1 MSRTPLYWIEKKNTE
16 TGEWEDVNVYVK
28 NGDEYKP
35 YERDTG
41 NADYNLFKLLF
52 EKLDGAHRRI
62 PNDLAPAAR
71 KFFDETVNE
80 WTGEVGNMRR
90 DAETALFDLVELRLL
105 NKTKDVI
112 VYNEWYEEDPDELEY
127 SDEPKYT
134 NGLEDF
140 VRIVEFICDANGIW
154 YPNPG
159 EVRIICAII

>member
-1 MSRTPLYWIEKKNTE
+1 MKKEFTNNIVIKTPDIVTY
-16 TGEWEDVNVYVK
+16 
-28 NGDEYKP
+28 
-35 YERDTG
+35 
-41 NADYNLFKLLF
+41 
-52 EKLDGAHRRI
+52 
-62 PNDLAPAAR
+62 
-71 KFFDETVNE
+71 
-80 WTGEVGNMRR
+80 
-90 DAETALFDLVELRLL
+90 L